1 LLVRL
6 DVEGYTWNKIAIRF
20 NTMDEDKSIS
30 ASDTPLLSKKWARE
44 YRSSLFNLSLSFI
57 VFFYIGYQIISACL
71 SHQPENHILQL
82 VGIEFLFV
90 GLAIGSLTDW
100 VKKEYPERESAI
112 YFVYILMLSLA
123 AFIVLLSYI

>member
-1 LLVRL
+1 
-6 DVEGYTWNKIAIRF
+6 
-20 NTMDEDKSIS
+20 MDKDKSIS
-30 ASDTPLLSKKWARE
+30 ASNTPLFSKQWARE
-44 YRSSLFNLSLSFI
+44 YRGSLFVLALSFI
-57 VFFYIGYQIISACL
+57 VFFYIGYQIISAYL

-82 VGIEFLFV
+82 VGIEFLFI